1 MSESYVIGVDFGTSS
16 IKGALYDASMRRVA
30 FAHEK
35 YPLFHKDGGVV
46 EQNPEDWYKKL
57 CVVVRSLTKEVEAS
71 AVAAISS
78 STQGGTLVC
87 LDSEGRPAGAAISW
101 MDNRPMDIDEV
112 LDGTM
117 TGTDLWRLTGWRPAG
132 TLVLGKLRWLA
143 LRDPEFFR
151 TVAMAAECNSYINYR
166 LCGEVVID
174 ETNAAIT
181 QLYDLGAGDWSTDLL
196 GLAGVSREQVP
207 RIVKSGAPAGTL
219 TAQAAEDLGLSQ
231 DVVVVSGG
239 HDQYCAALGAGVFE
253 RGSCLLSCGTAWVIL
268 SVMDALPRAALTAE
282 KIPEFAI
289 GPHVLP
295 GLYGVLSSMPRA
307 GAVHKWFIDTWVPK
321 ELDEETT
328 RKAAELPPGAEG
340 LLAEIC
346 PDGTLTFQHIGLQH
360 RPEHFL
366 RAIMEAVAYR
376 LGRTIESW
384 RRSGVDVERLV
395 MVGGAA
401 RDNHWAGIIA
411 GVTGLAVSIPAET
424 ELACQG
430 AAMLA
435 RMGCEA
441 GGAEAYAKEAS
452 AGAVAGQAD
461 STSIAPRLTEAYLS
475 VGESRGSPCPDRSG

>member
-1 MSESYVIGVDFGTSS
+1 M
-16 IKGALYDASMRRVA
+16 
-30 FAHEK
+30 
-35 YPLFHKDGGVV
+35 
-46 EQNPEDWYKKL
+46 
-57 CVVVRSLTKEVEAS
+57 
-71 AVAAISS
+71 
-78 STQGGTLVC
+78 
-87 LDSEGRPAGAAISW
+87 
-101 MDNRPMDIDEV
+101 
-112 LDGTM
+112 
-117 TGTDLWRLTGWRPAG
+117 
-132 TLVLGKLRWLA
+132 
-143 LRDPEFFR
+143 
-151 TVAMAAECNSYINYR
+151 
-166 LCGEVVID
+166 
-174 ETNAAIT
+174 
-181 QLYDLGAGDWSTDLL
+181 
-196 GLAGVSREQVP
+196 
-207 RIVKSGAPAGTL
+207 
-219 TAQAAEDLGLSQ
+219 
-231 DVVVVSGG
+231 
-239 HDQYCAALGAGVFE
+239 
-253 RGSCLLSCGTAWVIL
+253 
-268 SVMDALPRAALTAE
+268 
-282 KIPEFAI
+282 
-289 GPHVLP
+289 
-295 GLYGVLSSMPRA
+295 
-307 GAVHKWFIDTWVPK
+307 
-321 ELDEETT
+321 
-328 RKAAELPPGAEG
+328 
-340 LLAEIC
+340 LAEIC